1 MVWSNNSSL
10 SAGLNPGVTEL
21 RPVQTYGRV
30 AQDDSAESSA
40 LDPDWAT
47 LSTAG
52 SHAAQGTDEG
62 SVRDDK
68 VAAVRAALTAGTY
81 MVPAAQVAQRAI
93 GAMLGQSV

>member
-52 SHAAQGTDEG
+52 NQVAQSADEG
-62 SVRDDK
+62 SVRSEK
-68 VAAVRAALTAGTY
+68 IAAVQAALTAGTY
-81 MVPAAQVAQRAI
+81 AIPASFVASSAI
-93 GAMLGQSV
+93 GAMLGMGA